1 MENELIGKK
10 IYKTSHY
17 GIDSIFGKVERVTK
31 TTLICRNHKFRIDN
45 LSLIG
50 ESSWSLYGY
59 ELETIE
65 LNEQWEKKQLFKE
78 ILSKISTY
86 NYEDKL
92 SLEDV
97 KNAHALLINIKK

>member
-59 ELETIE
+59 ELETVE
-65 LNEQWEKKQLFKE
+65 LNEKWDKKQLLKE
-78 ILSKISTY
+78 IATKISTS

-92 SLEDV
+92 SLEAV
-97 KNAHALLINIKK
+97 KTAHSLIINK